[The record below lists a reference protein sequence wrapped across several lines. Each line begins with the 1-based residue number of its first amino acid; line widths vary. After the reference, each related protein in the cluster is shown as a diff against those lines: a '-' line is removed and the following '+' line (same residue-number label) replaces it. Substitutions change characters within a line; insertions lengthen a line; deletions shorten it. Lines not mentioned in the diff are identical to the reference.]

1 MEHLNVSPD
10 QRVRWDEE
18 VVKMLYDSYLERTPT
33 LRSEQGQ
40 LRVR

>member
-18 VVKMLYDSYLERTPT
+18 VVEMLKYGYLEQTPT